1 MLTVKALESYKAKDK
16 SYRVADGKGLYLHIK
31 PTGSR
36 SWIFRYTKPGGSR
49 TTIGLGPY
57 PAVSAKAARRE
68 ADTFR
73 ELLATG
79 IDPKAQRAEEKEA
92 LQRDANTFQ
101 LVAEEWF
108 AYKLDRGW
116 APATAEKCQTY
127 LDKDILPRL
136 GDSAVSLITRH
147 DLNRLMESIEARGA
161 FNVAEKVRQWLRGI
175 FSFAI
180 AKGYLDTNPAS
191 ELNAVAKKA
200 PQPVHYPYLL
210 EPQLPRFLQLL
221 RQQESQN
228 PRTYITVTAAWLVLL
243 TGNRPGVVRFALWQ
257 EFDLDNALWSIP
269 AHKMKMRRPHL
280 VPLSRQL
287 VVLLR
292 DLHNVTGRN
301 PFLFPGRGNYG
312 KRDGSAISE
321 RTIGNLFNKMGYKN
335 RMTPHGSRHTASTIL
350 NEHGW
355 NPRWVDAQLSH
366 KEASG
371 PKVRGEY
378 NHAIYLEQRRE
389 MMQWYA
395 DHLQGLELSDC
406 KVLALQSSPHS
417 P

>member
-1 MLTVKALESYKAKDK
+1 M
-16 SYRVADGKGLYLHIK
+16 
-31 PTGSR
+31 
-36 SWIFRYTKPGGSR
+36 
-49 TTIGLGPY
+49 GLGPY
-57 PAVSAKAARRE
+57 PAVSAKSARKE
-68 ADTFR
+68 SETCR
-73 ELLATG
+73 ELIASG
-79 IDPKAQRAEEKEA
+79 VDPKAQRAEQKQA
-92 LQRDANTFQ
+92 SQRDANTFR
-101 LVAEEWF
+101 LVAKEWF

-136 GDSAVSLITRH
+136 GDTSVSLITRY

-161 FNVAEKVRQWLRGI
+161 FNVAEKVRQWLRST

-191 ELNAVAKKA
+191 ELDAVAKKA
-200 PQPVHYPYLL
+200 PQAVHYPYLL
-210 EPQLPRFLQLL
+210 EAQLPPFLQLL
-221 RQQESQN
+221 RQQETQS
-228 PRTYITVTAAWLVLL
+228 PRTYITVTAGWLVLL
-243 TGNRPGVVRFALWQ
+243 TGNRPGVVRYAQWQ

-287 VVLLR
+287 LVMLR
-292 DLHNVTGRN
+292 DLHDVTGRN
-301 PFLFPGRGNYG
+301 PYLFPGRGNYG
-312 KRDGSAISE
+312 KRDGSVISE
-321 RTIGNLFNKMGYKN
+321 RTIGNLFNKIGYKN

-366 KEASG
+366 KEVSG

-378 NHAIYLEQRRE
+378 NHAIYLEHRQE

-395 DHLQGLELSDC
+395 DHLQALELGTNS
-406 KVLALQSSPHS
+406 VIALQSR
-417 P
+417 